1 MLFTKKRNCHK
12 CVAISTELES
22 NDLLFFFF
30 FFSKKTYFFH
40 KCAKTTLLTMLV
52 YRCAPARRNTMR
64 RKHFENMYRFS
75 LQTDEFYLLFMCVRS
90 NCIGI
95 YYLQ

>member
-30 FFSKKTYFFH
+30 FFFCHYISIVNLSQPTFQRK
-40 KCAKTTLLTMLV
+40 LTFSINV
-52 YRCAPARRNTMR
+52 
-64 RKHFENMYRFS
+64 RKLHY
-75 LQTDEFYLLFMCVRS
+75 
-90 NCIGI
+90 
-95 YYLQ
+95 